1 MRFLGKSIRISKILL
16 LPVISGAFLFQG
28 CDMLQFKQKDGSSVA
43 EANRPIAR
51 VNDIYLYPQNL
62 KGIVQPEMSKED
74 SISMVQRYI
83 KSWIRKQLL
92 IAKAQQNI
100 DFDEMEI
107 ERKVLDY
114 RYALMMHE
122 FEKIYVNNKLNTE
135 ITNEEIRRYYEEN
148 QDNFELDQNIV
159 RGIFVKLPKKA
170 PKVARFRY
178 LLKSNRAEDFEEL
191 KSYCYSFATKAHLED
206 SIWIYFTDLY
216 TYLPSRQITDEQS
229 FLRNHKYYEASDD
242 NYMYFLRIDGYK
254 LRTDT
259 SPPEFAEDEIR
270 KIILH
275 KRKVKLAKE
284 LERNIYD
291 EAVKNN
297 DFEIFNYE

>member
-1 MRFLGKSIRISKILL
+1 MISKIW
-16 LPVISGAFLFQG
+16 PVLIISSVFIVQSCDLVQFKKNAGSGADETTG
-28 CDMLQFKQKDGSSVA
+28 
-43 EANRPIAR
+43 PIAR
-51 VNDIYLYPQNL
+51 VKDIYLYPQTL
-62 KGIVQPEMSKED
+62 KGIVQPGMNKED
-74 SISMVQRYI
+74 SMSMVQRYI

-92 IAKAQQNI
+92 ITRAQQNL

-135 ITNEEIRRYYEEN
+135 ISEEEIRQYYEEN

-159 RGIFVKLPKKA
+159 RGIFIKLPKGA
-170 PKVARFRY
+170 PKIARLRY
-178 LLKSNRAEDFEEL
+178 LMKSNKSENFEEL
-191 KSYCYSFATKAHLED
+191 KTYCYSFASKVHLEG
-206 SIWIYFTDLY
+206 SIWLYFSDLY
-216 TYLPSRQITDEQS
+216 TYMPSQPIADEKK
-229 FLRNHKYYEASDD
+229 FLRNHHFYEASDED
-242 NYMYFLRIDGYK
+242 YMYFLKIDGYK
-254 LRTDT
+254 LQADT
-259 SPPEFAEDEIR
+259 SPLEFVEDEIR

-284 LERNIYD
+284 LERKIYD

-297 DFEIFNYE
+297 DFEIFENE